1 MKLNIIR
8 TILIILLLGTFYI
21 IFGFSSQN
29 STQSAGI
36 SRKIT
41 NIITANV
48 KSIQEKDD
56 KTKEEILYKIE
67 HIIRKIAHFSIYTV
81 VGLLLM
87 LLCKTYDIKEFDRF
101 SISLII
107 GIIYASSD
115 EIHQAFVPGRGPMLT
130 DVLID
135 TSGVVTG
142 IILVI
147 CIFKMYKIITNNSKI
162 TTKTTKCNN

>member
-56 KTKEEILYKIE
+56 KTKAEVLYKIE

-87 LLCKTYDIKEFDRF
+87 LLCKTYD
-101 SISLII
+101 
-107 GIIYASSD
+107 
-115 EIHQAFVPGRGPMLT
+115 M
-130 DVLID
+130 ID

-162 TTKTTKCNN
+162 TAKTTKCNN

>member
-8 TILIILLLGTFYI
+8 TILIILLLCTFYI

-56 KTKEEILYKIE
+56 KTKEEIFYKIE

-147 CIFKMYKIITNNSKI
+147 CIFKMYKIVTNNSKI
-162 TTKTTKCNN
+162 TAKTTKCNN

>member
-1 MKLNIIR
+1 
-8 TILIILLLGTFYI
+8 
-21 IFGFSSQN
+21 
-29 STQSAGI
+29 
-36 SRKIT
+36 
-41 NIITANV
+41 
-48 KSIQEKDD
+48 
-56 KTKEEILYKIE
+56 
-67 HIIRKIAHFSIYTV
+67 
-81 VGLLLM
+81 M
-87 LLCKTYDIKEFDRF
+87 LLFKTYDIKEFDRF

-147 CIFKMYKIITNNSKI
+147 GIFKMHKIITNNSKI
-162 TTKTTKCNN
+162 TAKATKCNN